1 MYLMFHWC
9 FGKKKKTK
17 NLGSTE
23 APEDVFEP
31 HVTLMIF
38 FFLLLLEKK
47 KILLELVEKPQP
59 PDWPGLTLGDVL
71 HSRDVAFQKCV
82 MNRSFLGLGSSGLSG
97 KKKRKTQT
105 NKQTKHLKTT

>member
-1 MYLMFHWC
+1 MF
-9 FGKKKKTK
+9 
-17 NLGSTE
+17 E
-23 APEDVFEP
+23 QRDVDD
-31 HVTLMIF
+31 F

-97 KKKRKTQT
+97 KKKKRKKQT